1 MTSGRKW
8 MGALVAA
15 GLLAGVGCAT
25 DQSREVRDP
34 PPPIM
39 EPGIGG
45 AGQSGIPVEQI
56 PQGTGQPEDEVRPP
70 APSEPAPVSPGAPP
84 EPPPPGPPPPGPGP
98 GPEAKAKPAVK
109 PDVVQ
114 SPAGGETDT
123 PFGERRSGEDASPA
137 NIRTLED

>member
-1 MTSGRKW
+1 MKTAQWWRG
-8 MGALVAA
+8 GLVAA
-15 GLLAGVGCAT
+15 GLLVGAGCAT
-25 DQSREVRDP
+25 DRSAETPDP

-70 APSEPAPVSPGAPP
+70 APSAPAPVSPGD
-84 EPPPPGPPPPGPGP
+84 PPPPPPPPEPGPGP
-98 GPEAKAKPAVK
+98 DGAQASK
-109 PDVVQ
+109 PDVAR
-114 SPAGGETDT
+114 SPAGGEKAA
-123 PFGERRSGEDASPA
+123 PMGERRSGVDAAPA